1 MNLQPVNI
9 GGIECDALIHHELA
23 MEAEIPDYPV
33 EEGYSVQDTMILKP
47 RTLSLTVIVTN
58 TPITF
63 RSHASL
69 GRVQEVAARFQELY
83 QSRQLITVT
92 SAKGSFQNM
101 GITSLSLPY
110 DVSTKTSLEIPIT
123 LKEVLTTTA
132 QTVTIPSEYGRG
144 GDTGTTAGTVNTSPY
159 GSETGTATSTVGNST
174 VGNSTNNGDSS
185 EGGGGSL
192 PYNLIESIAGEGAV
206 DSMVGSTIDYFGGG
220 S

>member
-63 RSHASL
+63 RSHASP

-144 GDTGTTAGTVNTSPY
+144 GDTGTTAGTANTSPY
-159 GSETGTATSTVGNST
+159 GSETGTASTVTGNS
-174 VGNSTNNGDSS
+174 VENEQSGDEKGASAIYSIGSMIMGSDEALENG
-185 EGGGGSL
+185 
-192 PYNLIESIAGEGAV
+192 IESV
-206 DSMVGSTIDYFGGG
+206 VGYFGGG

>member
-47 RTLSLTVIVTN
+47 RTLSLTVMVTN

-63 RSHASL
+63 RSHASP

-144 GDTGTTAGTVNTSPY
+144 GDTGTTAGTANTSPY
-159 GSETGTATSTVGNST
+159 GSETGTASTVTGNS
-174 VGNSTNNGDSS
+174 VENEQSGDEKGASAIYSIGSMIMGSEEALKNG
-185 EGGGGSL
+185 
-192 PYNLIESIAGEGAV
+192 IESV
-206 DSMVGSTIDYFGGG
+206 VGYFGGG

>member
-63 RSHASL
+63 RSHASP

-144 GDTGTTAGTVNTSPY
+144 GDTGTTAGTSNTSPY
-159 GSETGTATSTVGNST
+159 GSETGTASTVTGNS
-174 VGNSTNNGDSS
+174 VENKQSGDEKGASAIYSIGSMIMGSEEALENG
-185 EGGGGSL
+185 
-192 PYNLIESIAGEGAV
+192 IESV
-206 DSMVGSTIDYFGGG
+206 VGYFGGG

>member
-1 MNLQPVNI
+1 MKVQPVNI
-9 GGIECDALIHHELA
+9 GGIECDALIHHELG

-33 EEGYSVQDTMILKP
+33 EEGYSVQDTIILKP
-47 RTLSLTVIVTN
+47 KTLSLTVMVTN

-63 RSHASL
+63 RERASP
-69 GRVQEVAARFQELY
+69 GRVQEVAQRLQELY
-83 QSRQLITVT
+83 SSRQLITVT

-110 DVSTKTSLEIPIT
+110 DTSTKTSLEIPIT

-144 GDTGTTAGTVNTSPY
+144 GDTGTTAGTANTSPY
-159 GSETGTATSTVGNST
+159 GSETGTASTVTGNS
-174 VGNSTNNGDSS
+174 VENEQSGDEKGASAIYSIGSMIMGSEEALENG
-185 EGGGGSL
+185 
-192 PYNLIESIAGEGAV
+192 IESV
-206 DSMVGSTIDYFGGG
+206 VGYFGGG

>member
-33 EEGYSVQDTMILKP
+33 EKGYSVQDTMILKP

-63 RSHASL
+63 RSHASP

-110 DVSTKTSLEIPIT
+110 DVSTKTSLEIPIA

-132 QTVTIPSEYGRG
+132 QTVTSHL
-144 GDTGTTAGTVNTSPY
+144 N
-159 GSETGTATSTVGNST
+159 
-174 VGNSTNNGDSS
+174 
-185 EGGGGSL
+185 
-192 PYNLIESIAGEGAV
+192 
-206 DSMVGSTIDYFGGG
+206 MVGEEIPVPRQERPTPLPMAARQEQQPAQWETVQATGIPPKAGVEAFLTTSLNR
-220 S
+220 

>member
-63 RSHASL
+63 RSHASP

-144 GDTGTTAGTVNTSPY
+144 GDTGTTAGTANTSPY
-159 GSETGTATSTVGNST
+159 GSETGTASTVTGNS
-174 VGNSTNNGDSS
+174 VENEQSGDEKGASAIYSIGSMIMGSEEALKNG
-185 EGGGGSL
+185 
-192 PYNLIESIAGEGAV
+192 IESV
-206 DSMVGSTIDYFGGG
+206 VGYFGGG

>member
-1 MNLQPVNI
+1 
-9 GGIECDALIHHELA
+9 

-63 RSHASL
+63 RSHASP

-144 GDTGTTAGTVNTSPY
+144 GDTGTTAGTANTSPY
-159 GSETGTATSTVGNST
+159 GSETGTASTVTGNS
-174 VGNSTNNGDSS
+174 VENEQSGDEKGASAIYSIGSMIMGSEEALKNG
-185 EGGGGSL
+185 
-192 PYNLIESIAGEGAV
+192 IESV
-206 DSMVGSTIDYFGGG
+206 VGYFGGG

>member
-63 RSHASL
+63 RSHASP

-83 QSRQLITVT
+83 QSRQLIAVT

-144 GDTGTTAGTVNTSPY
+144 GDTGTTAGTANTSPY
-159 GSETGTATSTVGNST
+159 GSETGTASTVTGNSAENEQS
-174 VGNSTNNGDSS
+174 GDEKGASAIYSIGSMIMGSEEALENG
-185 EGGGGSL
+185 
-192 PYNLIESIAGEGAV
+192 IESV
-206 DSMVGSTIDYFGGG
+206 VGYFGGG

>member
-47 RTLSLTVIVTN
+47 RTLSLTVVVTN

-63 RSHASL
+63 RSHASP

-144 GDTGTTAGTVNTSPY
+144 GDTGTTAGTANTSPY
-159 GSETGTATSTVGNST
+159 GSETGTASTVTGNS
-174 VGNSTNNGDSS
+174 VENEQSGDEKGASAIYSIGSMIMGSEEALENG
-185 EGGGGSL
+185 
-192 PYNLIESIAGEGAV
+192 IESV
-206 DSMVGSTIDYFGGG
+206 VGYFGGG

>member
-144 GDTGTTAGTVNTSPY
+144 GDTGTTAGTANTSPY
-159 GSETGTATSTVGNST
+159 GSETGTASTVTGNS
-174 VGNSTNNGDSS
+174 VENEQSGDEKGASAIYSIGSMIMGSEEALKNG
-185 EGGGGSL
+185 
-192 PYNLIESIAGEGAV
+192 IESV
-206 DSMVGSTIDYFGGG
+206 VGYFGGG

>member
-47 RTLSLTVIVTN
+47 RTLSLTVVVTN

-63 RSHASL
+63 RSHASP

-92 SAKGSFQNM
+92 SVKGSFQNM
-101 GITSLSLPY
+101 GITNLSLPY

-144 GDTGTTAGTVNTSPY
+144 GDTGTTAGTANTSPY
-159 GSETGTATSTVGNST
+159 GSETGTASTVTGNSAENEQS
-174 VGNSTNNGDSS
+174 GDEKGASAIYSIGSMIMGSEEALENG
-185 EGGGGSL
+185 
-192 PYNLIESIAGEGAV
+192 IESV
-206 DSMVGSTIDYFGGG
+206 VGYFGGG

>member
-1 MNLQPVNI
+1 
-9 GGIECDALIHHELA
+9 

-47 RTLSLTVIVTN
+47 RTLSLTVVVTN

-63 RSHASL
+63 REHTSP
-69 GRVQEVAARFQELY
+69 GRVQEVAQRLQELY
-83 QSRQLITVT
+83 SSRQLITVT

-110 DVSTKTSLEIPIT
+110 DTSTKTSLEIPIT

-144 GDTGTTAGTVNTSPY
+144 GDTGTTAGTANTSSY
-159 GSETGTATSTVGNST
+159 GSNTGTASSTVGSST
-174 VGNSTNNGDSS
+174 SS
-185 EGGGGSL
+185 SGEGRTTASSDRGGSIA
-192 PYNLIESIAGEGAV
+192 YNLIQSIAGEGAV
-206 DSMVGSTIDYFGGG
+206 ESIAGSVVDYVGGG

>member
-63 RSHASL
+63 RSHASP

-144 GDTGTTAGTVNTSPY
+144 GDTGTTAGTANTSPY
-159 GSETGTATSTVGNST
+159 GSETGTASTVTGNS
-174 VGNSTNNGDSS
+174 VENEQSGDEKGASAIYSIGSMIMGREEALKNG
-185 EGGGGSL
+185 
-192 PYNLIESIAGEGAV
+192 IESV
-206 DSMVGSTIDYFGGG
+206 VGYFGGG

>member
-47 RTLSLTVIVTN
+47 RTLSLTVVVSN

-63 RSHASL
+63 RSHASP

-83 QSRQLITVT
+83 QSKQLITVT

-110 DVSTKTSLEIPIT
+110 DTSTKTSLEIPIT

-144 GDTGTTAGTVNTSPY
+144 GDTGTTAGTANTSPY
-159 GSETGTATSTVGNST
+159 GSETGTASTVTGNS
-174 VGNSTNNGDSS
+174 VENEQSGDEKGASAIYSIGSMIMGSEEALENG
-185 EGGGGSL
+185 
-192 PYNLIESIAGEGAV
+192 IESV
-206 DSMVGSTIDYFGGG
+206 VGYFGGG

>member
-63 RSHASL
+63 RSHASP

-83 QSRQLITVT
+83 LSRQLITVT

-144 GDTGTTAGTVNTSPY
+144 GDTGTTAGTANTSPY
-159 GSETGTATSTVGNST
+159 GSETGTASTVTGNS
-174 VGNSTNNGDSS
+174 VENEQSGDEKGASAIYSIGSMIMGSEEALKNG
-185 EGGGGSL
+185 
-192 PYNLIESIAGEGAV
+192 IESV
-206 DSMVGSTIDYFGGG
+206 VGYFGGG

>member
-23 MEAEIPDYPV
+23 METEIPDYPV

-63 RSHASL
+63 RSHASP

-132 QTVTIPSEYGRG
+132 QTVT
-144 GDTGTTAGTVNTSPY
+144 SPY
-159 GSETGTATSTVGNST
+159 GSETGTASTVTGNS
-174 VGNSTNNGDSS
+174 VENEQSGDEKGASAIYSIGSMIMGSEEALENG
-185 EGGGGSL
+185 
-192 PYNLIESIAGEGAV
+192 IESV
-206 DSMVGSTIDYFGGG
+206 VGYFGGG

>member
-63 RSHASL
+63 RSHASP

-144 GDTGTTAGTVNTSPY
+144 GDTGTTAGTANTSPY
-159 GSETGTATSTVGNST
+159 GSETGTASTVTGNS
-174 VGNSTNNGDSS
+174 VENEQSGDEKGASAIYSIGSMIMGSEEALKNG
-185 EGGGGSL
+185 
-192 PYNLIESIAGEGAV
+192 IESAV
-206 DSMVGSTIDYFGGG
+206 DYFGGG

>member
-63 RSHASL
+63 RSHASP

-110 DVSTKTSLEIPIT
+110 DVSTKTSLEIQIT

-144 GDTGTTAGTVNTSPY
+144 GDTGTTAGTANTSPY
-159 GSETGTATSTVGNST
+159 GSETGTASTVTGNS
-174 VGNSTNNGDSS
+174 VENEQSGDEKGASAIYSIGSMIMGSEEALKNG
-185 EGGGGSL
+185 
-192 PYNLIESIAGEGAV
+192 IESV
-206 DSMVGSTIDYFGGG
+206 VGYFGGG

>member
-63 RSHASL
+63 RSHASP

-144 GDTGTTAGTVNTSPY
+144 GDTGTTAGTANTSPY
-159 GSETGTATSTVGNST
+159 GSETGTASTVTGNS
-174 VGNSTNNGDSS
+174 VENEQCGDEKGASAIYSIGSMIMGSEEALENG
-185 EGGGGSL
+185 
-192 PYNLIESIAGEGAV
+192 IESV
-206 DSMVGSTIDYFGGG
+206 VGYFGGG

>member
-33 EEGYSVQDTMILKP
+33 EEGDSVQDTMILKP

-63 RSHASL
+63 RSHASP

-144 GDTGTTAGTVNTSPY
+144 GDTGTTAGTANTSPY
-159 GSETGTATSTVGNST
+159 GSETGTASTVTGNS
-174 VGNSTNNGDSS
+174 VENEQSGDEKGASAIYSIGSMIMGSEEALKNG
-185 EGGGGSL
+185 
-192 PYNLIESIAGEGAV
+192 IESV
-206 DSMVGSTIDYFGGG
+206 VGYFGGG

>member
-33 EEGYSVQDTMILKP
+33 EKGYSVQDTMILKP

-63 RSHASL
+63 RSHASP

-110 DVSTKTSLEIPIT
+110 DVSTKTSLEIPVA

-144 GDTGTTAGTVNTSPY
+144 GDTGTTAGTANTSPY

-174 VGNSTNNGDSS
+174 SNGNSS

-206 DSMVGSTIDYFGGG
+206 ESMVGSAVDYFGGG